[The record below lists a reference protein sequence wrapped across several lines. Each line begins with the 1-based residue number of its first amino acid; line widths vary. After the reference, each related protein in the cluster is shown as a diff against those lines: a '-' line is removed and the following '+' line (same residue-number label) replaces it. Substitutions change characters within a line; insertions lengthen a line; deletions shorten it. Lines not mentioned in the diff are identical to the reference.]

1 MQSNS
6 NKAMLIDPNQ
16 TPEQAINNFGS
27 YFARNT
33 TSITS
38 SKQPANLEDNN
49 MSNVA
54 FTFYDVDT
62 LIILKQITI
71 HVSLKSKDQIKKYV
85 NVKQL
90 PELPPRHY
98 ISVNN
103 NNFIVKESEAG
114 NKVFIPCKPYAKES
128 YEKEYA
134 AICTN
139 TPSADESYTWKK
151 RFENTPCNPIS
162 DKPAVYDGKY
172 VSLGNNNF
180 IARLL
185 MAYSRKPTSPDDPN
199 AADPS
204 LECDLKNYIKTHPGK
219 KPAKIGGFE
228 KQFVIYMDWLPNIP
242 ALLHEAFSYGL
253 TDETIRDMWK
263 PWVFRQG
270 VDICD
275 SRVTIE
281 NVRPYK
287 GKGILKSITFYA
299 ISFVVKTDFYTW
311 HKQIQRTR
319 KG

>member
-1 MQSNS
+1 MQSNG
-6 NKAMLIDPNQ
+6 KVMLIDPNQ

-71 HVSLKSKDQIKKYV
+71 PVSLKSKDQIKKYV

-114 NKVFIPCKPYAKES
+114 YKVFIPCKPYAKES

-151 RFENTPCNPIS
+151 RFENTPCKPIS

-185 MAYSRKPTSPDDPN
+185 IDRKS
-199 AADPS
+199 
-204 LECDLKNYIKTHPGK
+204 
-219 KPAKIGGFE
+219 
-228 KQFVIYMDWLPNIP
+228 
-242 ALLHEAFSYGL
+242 
-253 TDETIRDMWK
+253 
-263 PWVFRQG
+263 
-270 VDICD
+270 
-275 SRVTIE
+275 
-281 NVRPYK
+281 
-287 GKGILKSITFYA
+287 
-299 ISFVVKTDFYTW
+299 VV
-311 HKQIQRTR
+311 
-319 KG
+319 